1 MTTVRQ
7 LAPVGQDAALD
18 ALRRMW
24 RGGSGPRTLLF
35 MGPDEVGRRL
45 GASWLCA
52 LVNCQAADVAARPCF
67 ECESC
72 RLLLAGAHPDLKE
85 VAPALATESG
95 RLKRDPE
102 IRIDQ
107 LVTRERGDS
116 EPLGPWLRTRPRY
129 RARVGVIDQA
139 HTMNL
144 PAANSFLK
152 VLEEP
157 PPWAIIV
164 LIAPGPDAL
173 LPTVASRSVTVR
185 FGAVDVEALQGRGGL
200 PQLTPVLAGH
210 PAVRLGQPGALVR
223 ANAEADATAAAKAAA
238 EDLLDAVNGNLL
250 DALLGAEAFAKA
262 VTADSAAQP
271 GPLGWLRELLR
282 QRGLVGYAAAL
293 DAVDACEQAL
303 AAYAQAP
310 LACAV
315 LALELRG
322 GES

>member
-1 MTTVRQ
+1 MTTARQ
-7 LAPVGQDAALD
+7 LVPVGQDAALG

-24 RGGSGPRTLLF
+24 GGGSGPRTLLF

-52 LVNCQAADVAARPCF
+52 LVNCQAADALTRPCL

-85 VAPALATESG
+85 VAPAFATESG
-95 RLKRDPE
+95 RVKRDPE

-129 RARVGVIDQA
+129 RARLGVIDQA

-152 VLEEP
+152 MLEEP
-157 PPWAIIV
+157 PAWAIVV

-173 LPTVASRSVTVR
+173 LPTVASRCVTVR
-185 FGAVDVEALQGRGGL
+185 FGAVDVEALQGSGGL
-200 PQLTPVLAGH
+200 PLLTPVLAGH

-223 ANAEADATAAAKAAA
+223 ASAEADATAAAKAAA
-238 EDLLDAVNGNLL
+238 EDFLDAVNGDLL

-262 VTADSAAQP
+262 VTADSATQP

-282 QRGLVGYAAAL
+282 QRDLAGYAAAL
-293 DAVDACEQAL
+293 DAVDACERAL

-315 LALELRG
+315 LALELRANN
-322 GES
+322 